1 MYTVHIY
8 AYVSVVSALA
18 DGPQYYLTMSR
29 WLDIWSICLSL
40 SNTKIRRVVDI
51 GMVHTE
57 IHQPQQTK
65 MFMVTKNMQ
74 LLFHDYFQRKAVV
87 VFVVNSNPQ
96 IFLLDRKSIAL
107 SFLHLR
113 VHWMI
118 LNVSINP

>member
-1 MYTVHIY
+1 M
-8 AYVSVVSALA
+8 VSALA

-40 SNTKIRRVVDI
+40 SNTKIRRVDDI

-57 IHQPQQTK
+57 IHQPQQAK

-107 SFLHLR
+107 SFLHVR

-118 LNVSINP
+118 LNVSINPWVKTDSFS